1 MGSNRC
7 FLALTL
13 TESAQQRL
21 RVVQRHMS
29 DAGVKVKWEPEAKL
43 HLTVRFL
50 GDTKPERRARLEGIL
65 GRWAEQVEPFD
76 LTIHTLGAFPTSM
89 HPRVIWAGVF
99 PSASVMEIGTGA
111 ERLCR
116 EAGWPAEKH
125 PFHPHIT
132 LARVRVRDDA
142 SALTKALSSITFD
155 PILVRASELVLMRSD
170 LLPGGSQYHP
180 LTTFPF
186 HRFRSTP

>member
-1 MGSNRC
+1 
-7 FLALTL
+7 
-13 TESAQQRL
+13 
-21 RVVQRHMS
+21 MS
-29 DAGVKVKWEPEAKL
+29 DAGVKVKWEPVEKL

-50 GDTKPERRARLEGIL
+50 GDTRPERRARLEGML
-65 GRWAEQVEPFD
+65 ARWSERVEPVD
-76 LTIHTLGAFPTSM
+76 LAIHTLGAFPTPA
-89 HPRVIWAGVF
+89 HPRVIWTGAF
-99 PSASVMEIGTGA
+99 PSTSVMAIGSGV
-111 ERLCR
+111 EQLCR

-125 PFHPHIT
+125 AFHPHIT

-170 LLPGGSQYHP
+170 LLPGGSRYHP

-186 HRFRSTP
+186 NRSRSTL